1 MIMCSAQM
9 RTVDWLCIKTRS
21 NPALCL
27 GSKMPNDKMSREE
40 AERWLAELT
49 ADPERMSAKVFQ
61 EGYEASLRKSG
72 VQESEISHLL
82 RKSQQVYD
90 DLVEGEA
97 DGVTEGETD
106 DVDWGQLEVL
116 ITETRFDP
124 EDIHYRAAALHH
136 IRQLNRCLAALKTGL
151 H

>member
-1 MIMCSAQM
+1 M
-9 RTVDWLCIKTRS
+9 R
-21 NPALCL
+21 
-27 GSKMPNDKMSREE
+27 NDEMSREE

-72 VQESEISHLL
+72 IDEAEISRLL

-90 DLVEGEA
+90 YLVEGET
-97 DGVTEGETD
+97 DDIEEGETD
-106 DVDWGQLEVL
+106 DVDWVKLEVL
-116 ITETRFDP
+116 ITETSFEP
-124 EDIHYRAAALHH
+124 EDIHYRAAALYQV
-136 IRQLNRCLAALKTGL
+136 RQLNRCLAALKTGL